1 MPSSDVSPFC
11 DGVSDADDVFVFA
24 PESAGL
30 DESVEFDDE
39 VSSASA
45 MPGLVASAPPM
56 PSATANAP
64 TRPMNFAYEVC

>member
-24 PESAGL
+24 P
-30 DESVEFDDE
+30 ESVEFDDE